1 MSFVNKNSVYDELT
15 SRYNRI
21 SVSTIKDILS
31 GKLKVKSK
39 KVNFKENKYLP
50 PKLEEAEDAF
60 KNYDC
65 AIFTAF
71 RSGNTLKHNR
81 RRNNLLKTDMEMIG
95 LSYRPVKGK
104 YREADQEF
112 PDIEYCFF
120 AYNKDVKQSQ
130 IFFEQAYSLAEKY
143 NQDCFLYKRAG
154 INRSA
159 FFVATNDRCREGYRG
174 NLKFAGQLYI
184 NVPDIGG
191 WTDCSDGR
199 FSFQLRGMIMTGTE
213 NKKIKI
219 GEGDLFDIESYAP
232 DGLVV
237 VRVETNNNDDDLKL
251 ACHNY
256 HGEVPLVERYFM
268 KENQTEE
275 EVHEKIIRALKVLKD
290 KKCKRIGFHCSASID
305 GLYLKGAKVAY
316 DTIQKWTKRND
327 RIIEL
332 IVINDIYGDYSKI
345 MNE

>member
-1 MSFVNKNSVYDELT
+1 MIGDNIKVYEELT
-15 SRYNRI
+15 SRYNGI
-21 SVSTIKDILS
+21 SVTTIKDILS
-31 GKLKVKSK
+31 GRLKIKSK
-39 KVNFKENKYLP
+39 NVDFIDDKHLP
-50 PKLEEAEDAF
+50 PRLEEAEDAF

-71 RSGNTLKHNR
+71 RSGNTLEHNLQ
-81 RRNNLLKTDMEMIG
+81 RNDLLKSDMEMVG

-104 YREADQEF
+104 YREADQDF

-120 AYNKDVKQSQ
+120 AYNKDVRQSRK
-130 IFFEQAYSLAEKY
+130 FFEQAFFLAEKY
-143 NQDCFLYKRAG
+143 DQDCFLYKRAG

-199 FSFQLRGMIMTGTE
+199 FSFQLRGMILIGTE

-232 DGLVV
+232 NGLVV
-237 VRVETNNNDDDLKL
+237 IRVETKDEDDLKN

-256 HGEVPLVERYFM
+256 KGKVPLVERYFM
-268 KENQTEE
+268 KENQSEE

-305 GLYLKGAKVAY
+305 GSYQKGAKVAY
-316 DTIQKWTKRND
+316 DTIQTWAKRND

-332 IVINDIYGDYSKI
+332 IIINDIYGDYSKI